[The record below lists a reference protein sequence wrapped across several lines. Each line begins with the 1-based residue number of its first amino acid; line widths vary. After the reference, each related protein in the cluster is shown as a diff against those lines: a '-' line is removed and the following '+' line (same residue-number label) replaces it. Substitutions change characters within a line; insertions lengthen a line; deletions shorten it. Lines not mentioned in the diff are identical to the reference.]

1 MIERITE
8 MPLWDYLKQTK
19 KPIMLYGMGNG
30 ADMIIEVLDS
40 LGLSFTEVFASDG
53 FVRGHFFHG
62 KRVLSFS
69 EVKEKY
75 DDFIILM
82 TFAVHDRETLDKVR
96 AMSEEFELYSPT
108 VPVAGKGLFTLDFI
122 RENEEL
128 FDRAYSLLADERSKK
143 DFTDVLNFK
152 ISGKVSYL
160 FSCEYEKELLYREI
174 LPLCEDEA
182 IVDLGA
188 YDGDTIR
195 EFLSVTDGRY
205 KKIIAF
211 EPDEKNFRKLTAKTE
226 GMEKLECH
234 NLGAW
239 DKKETL
245 FFKKQKG
252 RNSHLA
258 DDGIPVEF
266 DSVDN
271 IVRERV
277 TLLKMDIE
285 GAELRAL
292 EGARRTITSYLPKLY
307 ICAYHRNEDFFTLP
321 LKINELSPEY
331 RIYFRHHPYI
341 PAWESNFYAVAPHK
355 DDLPALQQ

>member
-8 MPLWDYLKQTK
+8 TPLWDYLKNTE

-30 ADMIIEVLDS
+30 ADMIIEVLENI
-40 LGLSFTEVFASDG
+40 GVEYKEVFASDG
-53 FVRGHFFHG
+53 FVRGHSFHG
-62 KRVLSFS
+62 KKVLSFS
-69 EVKEKY
+69 QVKEMY

-82 TFAVHDRETLDKVR
+82 TFAVHDRETLDKIK
-96 AMSEEFELYSPT
+96 AMSEEYELYSPT
-108 VPVAGKGLFTLDFI
+108 VPVAGKGLFTLDYI
-122 RENEEL
+122 RENDEL
-128 FDRAYSLLADERSKK
+128 FDRAFSLLSDERSKA
-143 DFTDVLNFK
+143 DFVKVLNFK

-160 FSCEYEKELLYREI
+160 FDCEYEKDLLYKELL
-174 LPLCEDEA
+174 PLSQSET

-195 EFLSVTDGRY
+195 EFLKFTDGRY

-226 GMEKLECH
+226 GMDNLELY

-245 FFKKQKG
+245 FFQKKKG
-252 RNSHLA
+252 RNSHQA
-258 DDGIPVEF
+258 NEGIPVEF

-271 IVRERV
+271 IVKEKV

-285 GAELRAL
+285 GAELKAL
-292 EGARRTITSYLPKLY
+292 EGAKITICKYLPKLY
-307 ICAYHRNEDFFTLP
+307 VCAYHRNEDFFALP
-321 LKINELSPEY
+321 IKINELSEDY
-331 RIYFRHHPYI
+331 KIYFRHHPYI
-341 PAWESNFYAVAPHK
+341 PAWESNFYASV
-355 DDLPALQQ
+355 